1 MLTARRTQSTTSV
14 ADILEVDTN
23 TNVVSDVQIIGNDVV
38 ISVTNRAG
46 TATEK
51 ALITEALGQNM
62 YVTDKV
68 VAQVNNTELTYD
80 GQANFFVAK
89 GKNASVTVENEL
101 NFVGDIAV
109 VDASKFDGKAE
120 LAGAT
125 NTNNTLIGGVGK
137 NSLWGGNGPEGNDAL
152 IGGAGENV
160 FFYTNGNG
168 NDTISGVNSGDIVY
182 LSEVTL
188 EQLSGTAV
196 ENGVATIAFKDGGSL
211 TINDAANA
219 TYVMT
224 QGDQSQVY
232 EINENGFVGKA

>member
-1 MLTARRTQSTTSV
+1 
-14 ADILEVDTN
+14 
-23 TNVVSDVQIIGNDVV
+23 
-38 ISVTNRAG
+38 
-46 TATEK
+46 
-51 ALITEALGQNM
+51 M

-89 GKNASVTVENEL
+89 GKNASITVENEL
-101 NFVGDIAV
+101 TTTAELWLDGKPNNGLGDNFVGDIAV

-137 NSLWGGNGPEGNDAL
+137 NSLWGGNGAEGNDAL